1 MTIAGFSVA
10 LYAIFWIV
18 RINGFIRRSREPLM
32 RGAEWFF
39 DVPVPANFYAGP
51 GRAIL
56 RRYRLRLLVPFA
68 IDVPFAA
75 VIFAWGNVAML
86 NALIV
91 ALSVLIHAGH
101 AISVDLAEREARRF
115 EAQDRAGPAAG
126 LGISLATR
134 RMRDYSHPAI
144 EALVALLAVVT
155 FAWLAARYLGT
166 SPRPDPWRLFGTP
179 VLFLYL
185 QLGMLYAKW
194 VVVEWRMPL
203 PREGATRYRA
213 VREIARR
220 HFLALVDWSR
230 IVVAVSF
237 LYWPM
242 VVSAAPEEHAAVT
255 SLWLVLW
262 TVAGIGGTVWVE
274 MRRKRL
280 KGLLART
287 RPVRFP
293 DLLRQPGLAT
303 WPLCCEPGIPLLVLK
318 GARGYSLNVAHRL
331 ALAGGAY
338 IAGFA
343 ALLWLVRIAG
353 H

>member
-1 MTIAGFSVA
+1 MTIAEFSVA
-10 LYAIFWIV
+10 LYALFWIV
-18 RINGFIRRSREPLM
+18 RINGFLRRSREPLA
-32 RGAEWFF
+32 RGPDWFF
-39 DVPVPANFYAGP
+39 DVPVPADFHAGA

-68 IDVPFAA
+68 IDVPIAAARFAG
-75 VIFAWGNVAML
+75 GNVAML
-86 NALIV
+86 NAMIV
-91 ALSVLIHAGH
+91 ALYVLIHAGH
-101 AISVDLAEREARRF
+101 AIAVDIAQREARRY
-115 EAQDRAGPAAG
+115 EAPGRARPTAG
-126 LGISLATR
+126 LGLSLATR
-134 RMRDYSHPAI
+134 RVRDYSHPAI

-166 SPRPDPWRLFGTP
+166 SPRPDPRRLFGTP
-179 VLFLYL
+179 VLLLYV
-185 QLGMLYAKW
+185 QVGMLYAKW
-194 VVVEWRMPL
+194 VAVEWRMPL
-203 PREGATRYRA
+203 PREGAARYRA

-242 VVSAAPEEHAAVT
+242 VVSAAPEEHAAVM
-255 SLWLVLW
+255 SLWFVLW
-262 TVAGIGGTVWVE
+262 TVAGVGGTAWVE

-280 KGLLART
+280 AGLLART

-293 DLLRQPGLAT
+293 DLLRQPELAR
-303 WPLCCEPGIPLLVLK
+303 WPVCCAPGVPLLVLK
-318 GARGYSLNVAHRL
+318 GARGYSLNLGHRL
-331 ALAGGAY
+331 ALLGGAY

-343 ALLWLVRIAG
+343 ALLWLVRFAG

>member
-1 MTIAGFSVA
+1 MTIAEFSVA
-10 LYAIFWIV
+10 LYALFWIV
-18 RINGFIRRSREPLM
+18 RINGYLRRSREPLM

-39 DVPVPANFYAGP
+39 DVPVPADFHAGA

-68 IDVPFAA
+68 IDVPIAA
-75 VIFAWGNVAML
+75 AIFAWGNVAML

-101 AISVDLAEREARRF
+101 AICVDLAEREARRF
-115 EAQDRAGPAAG
+115 EAAGRSGPSASM
-126 LGISLATR
+126 GISLATR
-134 RMRDYSHPAI
+134 RVRDYSHPAI

-166 SPRPDPWRLFGTP
+166 SPRPDPRRLFGIP

-194 VVVEWRMPL
+194 VAVEWRMPL
-203 PREGATRYRA
+203 PREGAARYRA

-220 HFLALVDWSR
+220 HLLALIDWSR
-230 IVVAVSF
+230 IVAAVSF

-242 VVSAAPEEHAAVT
+242 LVSAAPEEHDAVKG
-255 SLWLVLW
+255 LWLALW
-262 TVAGIGGTVWVE
+262 IVAGIGGTVWVE
-274 MRRKRL
+274 MRRIRL
-280 KGLLART
+280 KALLART
-287 RPVRFP
+287 RPVRLP
-293 DLLRQPGLAT
+293 DLLRQPELAR
-303 WPLCCEPGIPLLVLK
+303 WPVCCEPGVPLLVLK

-331 ALAGGAY
+331 ALLGAAY

-343 ALLWLVRIAG
+343 ALLWLIRFAG